1 MNDFYEIL
9 SKCPLFD
16 GIKPLDLHS
25 LITCLDG
32 KTIDVSKD
40 SPIFFEGSDCRR
52 VLTSCPNSC
61 DFHSLLLKNLLHEMA
76 QKNLSLSQKIR
87 YMSEKL
93 TKDKLM
99 AYLLDQAKHHQST
112 VFVIPFDR
120 QALAD
125 YLGVERSAMSA
136 EIGKLK
142 KLLLYL
148 KF

>member
-1 MNDFYEIL
+1 MNKYYNVL
-9 SKCPLFD
+9 CKCPLFD

-52 VLTSCPNSC
+52 VLTSCSNSC

-87 YMSEKL
+87 YMLENS
-93 TKDKLM
+93 
-99 AYLLDQAKHHQST
+99 
-112 VFVIPFDR
+112 F
-120 QALAD
+120 
-125 YLGVERSAMSA
+125 
-136 EIGKLK
+136 
-142 KLLLYL
+142 
-148 KF
+148 

>member
-16 GIKPLDLHS
+16 GIEPLDLHS

-52 VLTSCPNSC
+52 VLTSCFNSC
-61 DFHSLLLKNLLHEMA
+61 HFHSLLLKNLLHEMA
-76 QKNLSLSQKIR
+76 QKICLCLKKSVICR
-87 YMSEKL
+87 R
-93 TKDKLM
+93 
-99 AYLLDQAKHHQST
+99 
-112 VFVIPFDR
+112 IPFDR
-120 QALAD
+120 QTLAD

-136 EIGKLK
+136 EISKLK
-142 KLLLYL
+142 RAGRIDCSGSRFRVLMPDI
-148 KF
+148 

>member
-52 VLTSCPNSC
+52 VLTSCFNSC
-61 DFHSLLLKNLLHEMA
+61 HFHSLLLKNLLHEMA
-76 QKNLSLSQKIR
+76 QKICLCLKKSVIGR
-87 YMSEKL
+87 R
-93 TKDKLM
+93 
-99 AYLLDQAKHHQST
+99 
-112 VFVIPFDR
+112 IPFDR

>member
-52 VLTSCPNSC
+52 VLTSCFNSC
-61 DFHSLLLKNLLHEMA
+61 HFHSLLLKNLLHEMA
-76 QKNLSLSQKIR
+76 QKIR
-87 YMSEKL
+87 LCLKKS
-93 TKDKLM
+93 
-99 AYLLDQAKHHQST
+99 
-112 VFVIPFDR
+112 VICRRIPFDR